1 MPFWLFITANRL
13 PTPPFPFHVLVI
25 SLLFIL
31 CYGAQAQAAENEKV
45 TKIGAIFDITSPLG
59 KEKKVAMEIAAQNF
73 NKDSTHHKLSL
84 YFQDSRRDPLKAT
97 SSAKN
102 LIKENKIDVVV
113 GMDTWQEATLVAKVG
128 NEAQI
133 PVISFVAPSITPPL
147 MTNRWPFLIAMDND
161 ASPQVNCIA
170 DLICAYNWRKVVVI
184 YEDGEYGGDSGTLN
198 LINEALQTAGSEIE
212 YHLVLP
218 PYSSLS
224 DPKGFVLDELLKVLN
239 NIQSRV
245 FIVLQSSF
253 PMVAHLFREAKK
265 IGLVGKDSVWI
276 ITESITSLLDS
287 VDSSVISSMEGILG
301 IKTYYSQSS
310 NSYKD
315 FYTQFNQTFQ
325 YQNPQEYHFKP
336 GIHALR
342 AYDSIRTITQGNDS
356 TKTLLENILSS
367 NFNGLSGK
375 VLFQEGKL
383 IPSPV
388 FRIVNVIGK
397 EDREVA
403 QQKPRYKELDFWMPE
418 YGFLKRVVKS
428 NDHKMENR
436 SQAVCKTMK
445 GLNHRIVW
453 PGNLNHRPKGWSM
466 PTSQNPLRIGVPG
479 RTIFKKFVEVDES
492 KRDTNDGYDGY
503 CIQIFKKVL
512 QRLDYDIPY
521 KFIAFNGS
529 YPDLVDHVYNKTF
542 DAVVGDLTILANRT
556 EYVEFTQPYEESGLS
571 IVVPIK
577 SEESA
582 WMFMKP
588 FTWEMWVFQKGSPM
602 VRDVSRAILYMSEDG
617 SLAELERHWL
627 TPGDEQCSKSIKS
640 KETERLRLGSFWGI
654 YLLSG
659 ASSTI
664 CFLLSLIRLHRN
676 YQRHSQGNQSPISNK
691 SMWEKAVG
699 LARYYYNGE
708 LSNSMGSS
716 SSTWEFVSTL
726 DVPDHIEASSSP
738 PEIEISSISS
748 S

>member
-1 MPFWLFITANRL
+1 M
-13 PTPPFPFHVLVI
+13 
-25 SLLFIL
+25 
-31 CYGAQAQAAENEKV
+31 
-45 TKIGAIFDITSPLG
+45 
-59 KEKKVAMEIAAQNF
+59 
-73 NKDSTHHKLSL
+73 
-84 YFQDSRRDPLKAT
+84 
-97 SSAKN
+97 
-102 LIKENKIDVVV
+102 IKENKIDVVV

-529 YPDLVDHVYNKTF
+529 YPDLVDHVYNK
-542 DAVVGDLTILANRT
+542 V
-556 EYVEFTQPYEESGLS
+556 Q
-571 IVVPIK
+571 
-577 SEESA
+577 
-582 WMFMKP
+582 
-588 FTWEMWVFQKGSPM
+588 
-602 VRDVSRAILYMSEDG
+602 
-617 SLAELERHWL
+617 
-627 TPGDEQCSKSIKS
+627 
-640 KETERLRLGSFWGI
+640 
-654 YLLSG
+654 
-659 ASSTI
+659 I
-664 CFLLSLIRLHRN
+664 C
-676 YQRHSQGNQSPISNK
+676 
-691 SMWEKAVG
+691 
-699 LARYYYNGE
+699 
-708 LSNSMGSS
+708 
-716 SSTWEFVSTL
+716 T
-726 DVPDHIEASSSP
+726 
-738 PEIEISSISS
+738 
-748 S
+748 